1 MPPDAQKVA
10 AELAIQIEAMR
21 MARQVD
27 HETLAAKDRRIVE
40 LELLVRD
47 GHVLVGRYVGS
58 DEGLRA
64 WRHHALRACGST
76 FPTVPV
82 GTPRDTRGV
91 EVIADEQR
99 QRVAARLAEG
109 TRDEDAPARCAHCKS
124 PLSVFL
130 VPGVRRL
137 YCQVCEEP

>member
-10 AELAIQIEAMR
+10 AELAIQVEAMR

-27 HETLAAKDRRIVE
+27 HETLATKDGRIAE

-99 QRVAARLAEG
+99 QRVTARLADG
-109 TRDEDAPARCAHCKS
+109 TRDEVAARCGFCE
-124 PLSVFL
+124 
-130 VPGVRRL
+130 VPVDDADHLFRGLCGVCAGGAR
-137 YCQVCEEP
+137 